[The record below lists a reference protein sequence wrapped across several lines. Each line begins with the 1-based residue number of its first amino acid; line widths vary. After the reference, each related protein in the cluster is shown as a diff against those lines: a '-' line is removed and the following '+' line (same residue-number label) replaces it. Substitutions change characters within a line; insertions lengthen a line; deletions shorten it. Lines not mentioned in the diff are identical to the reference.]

1 MNEGSAKEALV
12 LDAVD
17 KTIPKEK
24 EMAKV
29 GKNIIIE
36 GLSGSLGD
44 QLVIKMGKGGQ
55 TIISTMPKFPEGRQF
70 TEAQTAQQQRFGEA
84 VAYAKDASK
93 KEPAYPAKAAG
104 TAQSAYNVAMADFL
118 HPPEIVEVDV
128 SAYSG
133 KAGETI
139 RARVQDD
146 VKVKEVKVVIASDQ
160 DQLIEQGAATPGD
173 GLWWNYTTTINATSG
188 NVKVIVHAWDL
199 PGHEVSKAAGS

>member
-1 MNEGSAKEALV
+1 
-12 LDAVD
+12 
-17 KTIPKEK
+17 
-24 EMAKV
+24 MAKV

-55 TIISTMPKFPEGRQF
+55 TIISTTPKFPADRKF
-70 TEAQTAQQQRFGEA
+70 SDAQTAQQAKFGEA

-93 KEPAYPAKAAG
+93 KEPVYAEKASG
-104 TAQSAYNVAMADFL
+104 TPQSAYNVAMADFM
-118 HPPEIVEVDV
+118 HPPEIIEVDV
-128 SAYSG
+128 SGYSG

-146 VKVKEVKVVIASDQ
+146 VQVKAVKVVIASDQ

-173 GLWWNYTTTINATSG
+173 GLWWNYTTTANATSG

-199 PGHEVSKAAGS
+199 PGHEVVKGP